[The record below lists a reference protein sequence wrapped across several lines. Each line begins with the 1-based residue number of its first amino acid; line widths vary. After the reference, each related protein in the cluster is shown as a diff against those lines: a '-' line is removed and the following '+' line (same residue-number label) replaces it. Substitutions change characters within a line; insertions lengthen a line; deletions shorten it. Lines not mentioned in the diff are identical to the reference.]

1 MRNSGRPALTLP
13 QQYLFLR
20 NNPICAG
27 DGHLTHKSLV
37 WNYRT
42 RPYLLC
48 REYAIRI
55 VYERDGVPK
64 VFVKNPD
71 LSKLANGRDLP
82 HVYKW
87 PTRLCLYLPGSGEWR
102 DTMRVDQTFVPWTA
116 TWLFY
121 FEEWLVSDDWKG
133 GGEHP
138 RGDEDTVPIQC
149 DSQTGT

>member
-1 MRNSGRPALTLP
+1 MHRGGRPALTP
-13 QQYLFLR
+13 AQQYLFLR

-27 DGHLTHKSLV
+27 EGRLNQRGLI

-55 VYERDGVPK
+55 VYEKEGIPK
-64 VFVKNPD
+64 VFVKDPD
-71 LSKLANGRDLP
+71 LSKLAEGRDLP
-82 HVYKW
+82 HVYKR
-87 PTRLCLYLPGSGEWR
+87 PTRLCLYLPGSGEWLN
-102 DTMRVDQTFVPWTA
+102 TMRIDQTLVPWTA
-116 TWLFY
+116 TWLYY

-138 RGDEDTVPIQC
+138 SGDEEMVC
-149 DSQTGT
+149 SATG